1 MPEKDPNEW
10 IRVKD
15 KDLNRHV
22 TIRRVSLPH
31 GNYQELKQDAVGVD
45 GEPLAPEF
53 LDDADAAQSAPAKSK
68 ES

>member
-15 KDLNRHV
+15 KDLNRNV

-31 GNYQELKQDAVGVD
+31 GNYQELKQDAVDVAGD
-45 GEPLAPEF
+45 PLAPEF
-53 LDDADAAQSAPAKSK
+53 LDDPASAPSSASVKGA
-68 ES
+68 